1 MPVAMRSSPTITNNQ
16 TTNTNATVSTSGINN
31 QSFFI
36 NLGRSNAGVQEA
48 NFSPTL
54 SSEL

>member
-1 MPVAMRSSPTITNNQ
+1 MPVAMRSTPTITNNQ
-16 TTNTNATVSTSGINN
+16 TTNTNATVGTSGINN

-54 SSEL
+54 VSEL

>member
-16 TTNTNATVSTSGINN
+16 TTNTNATVATSGINN